1 MNAPTFL
8 AHLKQRTRFVPLF
21 VQADPDYV
29 DPFEIEHADRVTT
42 GRRWFHASYLRSI
55 PVEILV
61 GVVMIEDRVRQCPQ
75 FRALSS
81 GAVVAVEW
89 CLHGCVGDEP
99 KRGAYGRLTDKEL
112 EDAAEFWRTVRAGSR
127 EDDEINSLAETCYD
141 ETSAVIGRR
150 LDEEQE
156 AALNSLMQTPRGMW
170 AALNGDRL

>member
-1 MNAPTFL
+1 MGAPFDIQQ
-8 AHLKQRTRFVPLF
+8 LKQRTRFVPLF

-42 GRRWFHASYLRSI
+42 GRRVFHASYLRSI
-55 PVEILV
+55 PVELLV

-75 FRALSS
+75 FRELTS

-89 CLHGCVGDEP
+89 CLHGCVGNEP

-127 EDDEINSLAETCYD
+127 EDDEMHSLAETCYD
-141 ETSAVIGRR
+141 ETSAIIGRR

-156 AALNSLMQTPRGMW
+156 LALYNLMQTPAGRR
-170 AALNGDRL
+170 AAFNGDRL